1 MKTSYGTKIISL
13 ALSLCMIFSMLP
25 TAALANEPNDPVA
38 GLAHSCP
45 HHPEHTE
52 VCGYAEA
59 VEAADCTHQ
68 CSENPGCVTASC
80 VHVAHDDTCGYIEG
94 RETQPCTFVCEK
106 CTRQILY
113 SDMEL
118 AFSQTSGLVSE
129 AAGRQT
135 VALTRSGS
143 TAEALSVTV
152 LVYDNSA
159 NYGEDYQ
166 IYYGETLVAKNEGS
180 TSIYDAFRDQG
191 ELTSGALFDLNTA
204 MVQMEELQSGQEQEN
219 VSAADMLAQLDGLG
233 VQAAAIDVT
242 FAAGVDAVSLTIE
255 ILNDAI
261 GEYQETF
268 LLAALDAEGKV
279 VETAQ
284 QVFAIA
290 DDDEPAPS
298 VSVFFDCA
306 AELELDPESGEAE
319 LVFRRTGDLATATL
333 TVLCQNGEPMGWVD
347 FAPWQEFQ
355 TVWVLEAGTYTLLD
369 SDGAPLEGQQVTVCD
384 NRPVETIVP
393 EGADPVLDALPEEYA
408 AMPRSL
414 RAISTSWLPAWATGT
429 ASSDEYSAIILGS
442 TSNNLFKKGGNTSK
456 GSASFYVDSYNIHDL
471 NTSGTGSRLNT
482 GYLFLDS
489 NANYDFTGVE
499 AISSTV
505 YASGV
510 DKNADFCIGV
520 SGTTRETV
528 RVTAAGKAELT
539 CKLPDKFQ
547 GSKYI
552 YYGNTDPDK
561 GSGGTHMYVPN
572 GMKLNLRQYRFIIE
586 DSTQYVTAL
595 NYTGGSE
602 PGDHAPTIN
611 STKKYQMMTI
621 NSKTYGANK
630 TVDIVYSCDSQ
641 YPARLVGYKLRN
653 YQDGK
658 TSDIISL
665 TGGGDGTGGTAS
677 ITFDAAFLKKYESAY
692 CAKTSVNGVEA
703 WTFHVIP
710 VYEKIPVDSYE
721 IWDSVEGEVQLVSTG
736 TLYRGD
742 IAVFEDKTTDSTL
755 SGVWYQAKGATGDTI
770 KEQAVSQ
777 THYGSAT
784 SQFQVNLLYNRYV
797 FQGVYSADAAQ
808 LLVYYADEASSRG
821 KLDKTGQVVS
831 PDEYVMG
838 DYVPLTATA
847 NDGYVTRWESA
858 GRYFYG
864 NTFYYQLDGNPDHNT
879 VSVDFV
885 AADTVTDSAL
895 TGILYQAETELR
907 LGNSSYVPMANTQ
920 LTIVAD
926 EIYQVTTDE
935 NGGFSIPG
943 FAGVAGGIYSVAVN
957 YPSAIGYTTFTYL
970 GNTSDSY
977 ELKLPQFA
985 TGTPY
990 PDKVTATVNGIGSSQ
1005 NMLTLTSG
1013 GVLGASV
1020 RVYVPPKNHEITAV
1034 NVYFLTADQIA
1045 AGSTTGLTAYPA
1057 TYTSTSGDYQVWTV
1071 SDISADN
1078 LTSGTLLYVTVDASK
1093 TIYGNGTETATTIAS
1108 GLVNGGYQLTTPN
1121 VDTTVS
1127 VIYDVPETPGLQNA
1141 PSIDLSK
1148 LNIPVLGNLDFSL
1161 SSKTGGFFTQR
1172 TDSAGNL
1179 TLICGSTY
1187 LADFAAGPVSEKYA
1201 AKQKTKEAVAA
1212 KKDSTSLS
1220 DQPTGAANPGVA
1232 AAIPGDTMSGSGS
1245 ASNKTKAPSN
1255 WEFSPAFLFKITLSP
1270 GTEDPTRTYAS
1281 AYEMALGVDAF
1292 YKRNIPFNVY
1302 GVPLYVG
1309 LTFTTEAYWDLQVAF
1324 KDDKMP
1330 LDDIG
1335 EALYALGSVDAG
1347 DIVASAD
1354 SFIAAPVMQF
1364 GAKGG
1369 VGYNGFLS
1377 LFLEAVVNAP
1387 FLISV
1392 APTLDAAAKLSF
1404 TVNAGADLVVFT
1416 GKIGET
1422 LSLDPFG
1429 NEELI
1434 NDLTTIE
1441 GLAAASTASTMSLR
1455 STAAGNESA
1464 LPDVEELL
1472 NELTFSAMPRTVP
1485 LRRSAL
1491 SSGTVASSTFKNT
1504 GIHLLQL
1511 NENTIMAFFLMDNRN
1526 EDTLNYLTAAYAVSV
1541 NGGKTWGNVTYV
1553 SDNTQQPNTSLQ
1565 YDINLFQLEDRTL
1578 VTWSEANF
1586 DQLLKLENMDV
1597 NSLTPAQISKFM
1609 NAMNLKGRFFDSRTG
1624 QPMGDAFTIAE
1635 NPTVACSAIDAVQN
1649 GDTVYVYYQR
1659 NVFPTGNDGSEN
1671 VTLSDLLA
1679 TERTI
1684 ALARADVSDSANW
1697 ISTTVRAMSENGQE
1711 YRITDVEPFV
1721 HDGVMGEIL
1730 VLDRDGKLAEWN
1742 ETTGVWDLSNED
1754 RQLYLRTY
1762 DFAADGTP
1770 EPTALMAIT
1779 SAQVCA
1785 QSPEVVSS
1793 GNYLHLF
1800 WNQNGNVVYFS
1811 DFVATS
1817 TDSEDTQKA
1826 AYVLK
1831 NADGTVVQQNTNSY
1845 SAYDIASDESF
1856 HIGTT
1861 FTASMDETGNVLLS
1875 WVATDTEDTDLLPTE
1890 EVYGVMLETITN
1902 AEAASRSGGEVTK
1915 GNETVYQL
1923 YAKGAPVALT
1933 DENSLIGALDS
1944 LCMDSSSFLL
1954 AFTKLNNEMR
1964 SAVTAADVLTV
1975 RSEYEP
1981 KLEIASVSAPQYPM
1995 PGSDMTVYVTVENKG
2010 LGTAETVTV
2019 TASGVGNG
2027 SAIEID
2033 KLQSGCST
2041 TVELTVAV
2049 PEDFQS
2055 STTLNV
2061 TAKTGSASAS
2071 GSAEILYGPFFTICE
2086 MPVMSPV
2093 AGTSDCWTETYVY
2106 NAGNAAGTPTLTF
2119 TNDLFAVNDTSKTY
2133 TYTLEESIVPGGT
2146 AKLSYLLENTTLN
2159 AEQASMLTVS
2169 SGEGADQRIQ
2179 GRMPTILVS
2188 KTSTVA
2194 PDVPDT
2200 PPSSDNSD
2208 SASVTY
2214 TPVVESTKHGT
2225 ISVSPK
2231 SVEAGNKVTITP
2243 IPNAGYQVDKVTVTN
2258 RGGREIKVTD
2268 NGNGTYCFTQPV
2280 GKVTIS
2286 VTFAAS
2292 EAGTTTRFTD
2302 VPDDVYYADAVG
2314 WAVKNGIT
2322 AGTSATTFSPDAA
2335 CTRAQAVTFLWR
2347 AAGSPEPENDV
2358 MPFTDVA
2365 AGAYYYDAVLWAMEQ
2380 GITSGT
2386 SATAFSPNAVCTR
2399 AQIVTFLW
2407 RSEESPAAITA
2418 APFIDV
2424 PTDAYYAKAILW
2436 AVENEITAGTSATTF
2451 SPNNNCTRAQ
2461 IVTFLWRCFQ

>member
-1 MKTSYGTKIISL
+1 METSYGTKNISV
-13 ALSLCMIFSMLP
+13 ALSLCMILSMLP
-25 TAALANEPNDPVA
+25 TTALANEPDDPVA
-38 GLAHSCP
+38 GLVHSCP

-52 VCGYAEA
+52 ACGYAEA
-59 VEAADCTHQ
+59 VEAAD
-68 CSENPGCVTASC
+68 
-80 VHVAHDDTCGYIEG
+80 Y
-94 RETQPCTFVCEK
+94 TQ
-106 CTRQILY
+106 QILY

-118 AFSQTSGLVSE
+118 AFSQISGLVSE
-129 AAGRQT
+129 TAGRQT

-166 IYYGETLVAKNEGS
+166 IYHDETLLAKNEGS
-180 TSIYDAFRDQG
+180 TSIYDTFRDQG

-204 MVQMEELQSGQEQEN
+204 MAQMEELQSGEEQEN
-219 VSAADMLAQLDGLG
+219 VSAADMLTQLDGLG

-242 FAAGVDAVSLTIE
+242 FAAGEDAVSLTIE

-268 LLAALDAEGKV
+268 LLAALDAEGKA

-298 VSVFFDCA
+298 VSAFFDCA

-333 TVLCQNGEPMGWVD
+333 TGLCQNGEPMGWVD

-369 SDGAPLEGQQVTVCD
+369 SDGSPLEGQQVTVCD

-442 TSNNLFKKGGNTSK
+442 TSNNLFKKGGNTRK

-471 NTSGTGSRLNT
+471 NTSGTGSRLST

-499 AISSTV
+499 SISSTV

-528 RVTAAGKAELT
+528 RVTAAGKAELI

-561 GSGGTHMYVPN
+561 
-572 GMKLNLRQYRFIIE
+572 
-586 DSTQYVTAL
+586 VT
-595 NYTGGSE
+595 G
-602 PGDHAPTIN
+602 
-611 STKKYQMMTI
+611 
-621 NSKTYGANK
+621 
-630 TVDIVYSCDSQ
+630 
-641 YPARLVGYKLRN
+641 
-653 YQDGK
+653 
-658 TSDIISL
+658 
-665 TGGGDGTGGTAS
+665 
-677 ITFDAAFLKKYESAY
+677 
-692 CAKTSVNGVEA
+692 
-703 WTFHVIP
+703 
-710 VYEKIPVDSYE
+710 
-721 IWDSVEGEVQLVSTG
+721 
-736 TLYRGD
+736 
-742 IAVFEDKTTDSTL
+742 
-755 SGVWYQAKGATGDTI
+755 
-770 KEQAVSQ
+770 
-777 THYGSAT
+777 
-784 SQFQVNLLYNRYV
+784 
-797 FQGVYSADAAQ
+797 
-808 LLVYYADEASSRG
+808 
-821 KLDKTGQVVS
+821 
-831 PDEYVMG
+831 
-838 DYVPLTATA
+838 
-847 NDGYVTRWESA
+847 
-858 GRYFYG
+858 
-864 NTFYYQLDGNPDHNT
+864 
-879 VSVDFV
+879 
-885 AADTVTDSAL
+885 
-895 TGILYQAETELR
+895 
-907 LGNSSYVPMANTQ
+907 
-920 LTIVAD
+920 
-926 EIYQVTTDE
+926 
-935 NGGFSIPG
+935 
-943 FAGVAGGIYSVAVN
+943 
-957 YPSAIGYTTFTYL
+957 
-970 GNTSDSY
+970 
-977 ELKLPQFA
+977 
-985 TGTPY
+985 
-990 PDKVTATVNGIGSSQ
+990 TVNGIGSSQ

-1034 NVYFLTADQIA
+1034 NFYFLTADQIA

-1245 ASNKTKAPSN
+1245 ASNKTKVPSN

-1369 VGYNGFLS
+1369 VGY
-1377 LFLEAVVNAP
+1377 
-1387 FLISV
+1387 
-1392 APTLDAAAKLSF
+1392 
-1404 TVNAGADLVVFT
+1404 
-1416 GKIGET
+1416 
-1422 LSLDPFG
+1422 
-1429 NEELI
+1429 
-1434 NDLTTIE
+1434 
-1441 GLAAASTASTMSLR
+1441 
-1455 STAAGNESA
+1455 
-1464 LPDVEELL
+1464 
-1472 NELTFSAMPRTVP
+1472 
-1485 LRRSAL
+1485 
-1491 SSGTVASSTFKNT
+1491 
-1504 GIHLLQL
+1504 
-1511 NENTIMAFFLMDNRN
+1511 
-1526 EDTLNYLTAAYAVSV
+1526 
-1541 NGGKTWGNVTYV
+1541 
-1553 SDNTQQPNTSLQ
+1553 
-1565 YDINLFQLEDRTL
+1565 
-1578 VTWSEANF
+1578 
-1586 DQLLKLENMDV
+1586 
-1597 NSLTPAQISKFM
+1597 
-1609 NAMNLKGRFFDSRTG
+1609 
-1624 QPMGDAFTIAE
+1624 FTI
-1635 NPTVACSAIDAVQN
+1635 
-1649 GDTVYVYYQR
+1649 R
-1659 NVFPTGNDGSEN
+1659 
-1671 VTLSDLLA
+1671 
-1679 TERTI
+1679 
-1684 ALARADVSDSANW
+1684 
-1697 ISTTVRAMSENGQE
+1697 
-1711 YRITDVEPFV
+1711 
-1721 HDGVMGEIL
+1721 
-1730 VLDRDGKLAEWN
+1730 
-1742 ETTGVWDLSNED
+1742 
-1754 RQLYLRTY
+1754 
-1762 DFAADGTP
+1762 
-1770 EPTALMAIT
+1770 
-1779 SAQVCA
+1779 
-1785 QSPEVVSS
+1785 
-1793 GNYLHLF
+1793 
-1800 WNQNGNVVYFS
+1800 
-1811 DFVATS
+1811 
-1817 TDSEDTQKA
+1817 
-1826 AYVLK
+1826 
-1831 NADGTVVQQNTNSY
+1831 
-1845 SAYDIASDESF
+1845 
-1856 HIGTT
+1856 
-1861 FTASMDETGNVLLS
+1861 
-1875 WVATDTEDTDLLPTE
+1875 
-1890 EVYGVMLETITN
+1890 
-1902 AEAASRSGGEVTK
+1902 
-1915 GNETVYQL
+1915 
-1923 YAKGAPVALT
+1923 
-1933 DENSLIGALDS
+1933 
-1944 LCMDSSSFLL
+1944 
-1954 AFTKLNNEMR
+1954 
-1964 SAVTAADVLTV
+1964 
-1975 RSEYEP
+1975 
-1981 KLEIASVSAPQYPM
+1981 
-1995 PGSDMTVYVTVENKG
+1995 
-2010 LGTAETVTV
+2010 
-2019 TASGVGNG
+2019 
-2027 SAIEID
+2027 
-2033 KLQSGCST
+2033 
-2041 TVELTVAV
+2041 
-2049 PEDFQS
+2049 
-2055 STTLNV
+2055 
-2061 TAKTGSASAS
+2061 
-2071 GSAEILYGPFFTICE
+2071 E

-2093 AGTSDCWTETYVY
+2093 AGTSDCWTEAYVY

-2133 TYTLEESIVPGGT
+2133 TYTLGECIVPGGT
-2146 AKLSYLLENTTLN
+2146 AKLIYLLENTTLN

-2214 TPVVESTKHGT
+2214 TSVVESTKHGT
-2225 ISVSPK
+2225 ISVWPK
-2231 SVEAGNKVTITP
+2231 SAEAGDKVTITP
-2243 IPNAGYQVDKVTVTN
+2243 IPDAGYQADKVTVTD
-2258 RGGREIKVTD
+2258 RSGREIKVTD
-2268 NGNGTYCFTQPV
+2268 NGNGTCGFTQPA

-2286 VTFAAS
+2286 VTFAAT
-2292 EAGTTTRFTD
+2292 EAGTTTRFSM
-2302 VPDDVYYADAVG
+2302 P
-2314 WAVKNGIT
+2314 
-2322 AGTSATTFSPDAA
+2322 
-2335 CTRAQAVTFLWR
+2335 
-2347 AAGSPEPENDV
+2347 AGSDRPADPGR
-2358 MPFTDVA
+2358 
-2365 AGAYYYDAVLWAMEQ
+2365 AGMGLQRHQRRRDGRKRQPAPCG
-2380 GITSGT
+2380 GI
-2386 SATAFSPNAVCTR
+2386 
-2399 AQIVTFLW
+2399 
-2407 RSEESPAAITA
+2407 
-2418 APFIDV
+2418 
-2424 PTDAYYAKAILW
+2424 
-2436 AVENEITAGTSATTF
+2436 EIHTGS
-2451 SPNNNCTRAQ
+2451 Q
-2461 IVTFLWRCFQ
+2461 L

>member
-1 MKTSYGTKIISL
+1 METSYGTKIISV
-13 ALSLCMIFSMLP
+13 ALSLCMILSMLP
-25 TAALANEPNDPVA
+25 TTALANEPDDPVA
-38 GLAHSCP
+38 GLVHSCP

-52 VCGYAEA
+52 ACGYAEA
-59 VEAADCTHQ
+59 VEAAD
-68 CSENPGCVTASC
+68 
-80 VHVAHDDTCGYIEG
+80 Y
-94 RETQPCTFVCEK
+94 TQ
-106 CTRQILY
+106 QILY

-118 AFSQTSGLVSE
+118 AFSQISGLVSE
-129 AAGRQT
+129 TAGRQT

-166 IYYGETLVAKNEGS
+166 IYHDETLLAKNEGS
-180 TSIYDAFRDQG
+180 TSIYDTFRDQG

-204 MVQMEELQSGQEQEN
+204 MAQMEELQSGQEQEN
-219 VSAADMLAQLDGLG
+219 VSAADMLTQLDGLG
-233 VQAAAIDVT
+233 VQAVAIDVT
-242 FAAGVDAVSLTIE
+242 FAAGENAVSLTIE

-268 LLAALDAEGKV
+268 LLAALDAEGKA

-319 LVFRRTGDLATATL
+319 LVFHRTGDLATATL
-333 TVLCQNGEPMGWVD
+333 TGLCQNGEPMGWVD

-369 SDGAPLEGQQVTVCD
+369 SDGSPLEGQQVTVCD

-471 NTSGTGSRLNT
+471 NTSGTGSRLST

-489 NANYDFTGVE
+489 NANDDFTGVE
-499 AISSTV
+499 SISSTV

-528 RVTAAGKAELT
+528 RVTAAGKAELI

-561 GSGGTHMYVPN
+561 
-572 GMKLNLRQYRFIIE
+572 
-586 DSTQYVTAL
+586 VT
-595 NYTGGSE
+595 G
-602 PGDHAPTIN
+602 
-611 STKKYQMMTI
+611 
-621 NSKTYGANK
+621 
-630 TVDIVYSCDSQ
+630 
-641 YPARLVGYKLRN
+641 
-653 YQDGK
+653 
-658 TSDIISL
+658 
-665 TGGGDGTGGTAS
+665 
-677 ITFDAAFLKKYESAY
+677 
-692 CAKTSVNGVEA
+692 
-703 WTFHVIP
+703 
-710 VYEKIPVDSYE
+710 
-721 IWDSVEGEVQLVSTG
+721 
-736 TLYRGD
+736 
-742 IAVFEDKTTDSTL
+742 
-755 SGVWYQAKGATGDTI
+755 
-770 KEQAVSQ
+770 
-777 THYGSAT
+777 
-784 SQFQVNLLYNRYV
+784 
-797 FQGVYSADAAQ
+797 
-808 LLVYYADEASSRG
+808 
-821 KLDKTGQVVS
+821 
-831 PDEYVMG
+831 
-838 DYVPLTATA
+838 
-847 NDGYVTRWESA
+847 
-858 GRYFYG
+858 
-864 NTFYYQLDGNPDHNT
+864 
-879 VSVDFV
+879 
-885 AADTVTDSAL
+885 
-895 TGILYQAETELR
+895 
-907 LGNSSYVPMANTQ
+907 
-920 LTIVAD
+920 
-926 EIYQVTTDE
+926 
-935 NGGFSIPG
+935 
-943 FAGVAGGIYSVAVN
+943 
-957 YPSAIGYTTFTYL
+957 
-970 GNTSDSY
+970 
-977 ELKLPQFA
+977 
-985 TGTPY
+985 
-990 PDKVTATVNGIGSSQ
+990 TVNGIGSSQ

-1020 RVYVPPKNHEITAV
+1020 RAYVPPKNHEITAV
-1034 NVYFLTADQIA
+1034 NFYFLTADQIA

-1245 ASNKTKAPSN
+1245 ASNKTKVPSN

-1369 VGYNGFLS
+1369 VGY
-1377 LFLEAVVNAP
+1377 
-1387 FLISV
+1387 
-1392 APTLDAAAKLSF
+1392 
-1404 TVNAGADLVVFT
+1404 
-1416 GKIGET
+1416 
-1422 LSLDPFG
+1422 
-1429 NEELI
+1429 
-1434 NDLTTIE
+1434 
-1441 GLAAASTASTMSLR
+1441 
-1455 STAAGNESA
+1455 
-1464 LPDVEELL
+1464 
-1472 NELTFSAMPRTVP
+1472 
-1485 LRRSAL
+1485 
-1491 SSGTVASSTFKNT
+1491 
-1504 GIHLLQL
+1504 
-1511 NENTIMAFFLMDNRN
+1511 
-1526 EDTLNYLTAAYAVSV
+1526 
-1541 NGGKTWGNVTYV
+1541 
-1553 SDNTQQPNTSLQ
+1553 
-1565 YDINLFQLEDRTL
+1565 
-1578 VTWSEANF
+1578 
-1586 DQLLKLENMDV
+1586 
-1597 NSLTPAQISKFM
+1597 
-1609 NAMNLKGRFFDSRTG
+1609 
-1624 QPMGDAFTIAE
+1624 
-1635 NPTVACSAIDAVQN
+1635 
-1649 GDTVYVYYQR
+1649 
-1659 NVFPTGNDGSEN
+1659 
-1671 VTLSDLLA
+1671 
-1679 TERTI
+1679 
-1684 ALARADVSDSANW
+1684 
-1697 ISTTVRAMSENGQE
+1697 
-1711 YRITDVEPFV
+1711 
-1721 HDGVMGEIL
+1721 
-1730 VLDRDGKLAEWN
+1730 
-1742 ETTGVWDLSNED
+1742 
-1754 RQLYLRTY
+1754 
-1762 DFAADGTP
+1762 
-1770 EPTALMAIT
+1770 
-1779 SAQVCA
+1779 
-1785 QSPEVVSS
+1785 
-1793 GNYLHLF
+1793 
-1800 WNQNGNVVYFS
+1800 
-1811 DFVATS
+1811 
-1817 TDSEDTQKA
+1817 
-1826 AYVLK
+1826 
-1831 NADGTVVQQNTNSY
+1831 
-1845 SAYDIASDESF
+1845 
-1856 HIGTT
+1856 
-1861 FTASMDETGNVLLS
+1861 
-1875 WVATDTEDTDLLPTE
+1875 
-1890 EVYGVMLETITN
+1890 
-1902 AEAASRSGGEVTK
+1902 
-1915 GNETVYQL
+1915 
-1923 YAKGAPVALT
+1923 
-1933 DENSLIGALDS
+1933 
-1944 LCMDSSSFLL
+1944 
-1954 AFTKLNNEMR
+1954 
-1964 SAVTAADVLTV
+1964 
-1975 RSEYEP
+1975 
-1981 KLEIASVSAPQYPM
+1981 
-1995 PGSDMTVYVTVENKG
+1995 
-2010 LGTAETVTV
+2010 
-2019 TASGVGNG
+2019 
-2027 SAIEID
+2027 
-2033 KLQSGCST
+2033 
-2041 TVELTVAV
+2041 
-2049 PEDFQS
+2049 
-2055 STTLNV
+2055 
-2061 TAKTGSASAS
+2061 
-2071 GSAEILYGPFFTICE
+2071 FTICE

-2119 TNDLFAVNDTSKTY
+2119 TNDLFSVNDTSKTY

-2146 AKLSYLLENTTLN
+2146 AKLSYLLENTSLN

-2214 TPVVESTKHGT
+2214 TSVVESAEHGT
-2225 ISVSPK
+2225 ISVWPK
-2231 SVEAGNKVTITP
+2231 SAEAGDKVTITP
-2243 IPNAGYQVDKVTVTN
+2243 IPDAGYQADKVTVTD
-2258 RGGREIKVTD
+2258 RSGREIKVTD
-2268 NGNGTYCFTQPV
+2268 NGNGTYGFTQPA

-2292 EAGTTTRFTD
+2292 EAGTTTRFSM
-2302 VPDDVYYADAVG
+2302 P
-2314 WAVKNGIT
+2314 
-2322 AGTSATTFSPDAA
+2322 
-2335 CTRAQAVTFLWR
+2335 
-2347 AAGSPEPENDV
+2347 AGSDRPADPGR
-2358 MPFTDVA
+2358 
-2365 AGAYYYDAVLWAMEQ
+2365 AGMGLQRHQRRRDGRKRQPAPCG
-2380 GITSGT
+2380 GI
-2386 SATAFSPNAVCTR
+2386 
-2399 AQIVTFLW
+2399 
-2407 RSEESPAAITA
+2407 
-2418 APFIDV
+2418 
-2424 PTDAYYAKAILW
+2424 
-2436 AVENEITAGTSATTF
+2436 EIHTGS
-2451 SPNNNCTRAQ
+2451 Q
-2461 IVTFLWRCFQ
+2461 L

>member
-1 MKTSYGTKIISL
+1 MKTSYGTKIISV
-13 ALSLCMIFSMLP
+13 ALSLCMILSMLP
-25 TAALANEPNDPVA
+25 TTALANEPDDPVA

-52 VCGYAEA
+52 ACGYAEA
-59 VEAADCTHQ
+59 VEAAD
-68 CSENPGCVTASC
+68 
-80 VHVAHDDTCGYIEG
+80 Y
-94 RETQPCTFVCEK
+94 TQ
-106 CTRQILY
+106 QILY

-118 AFSQTSGLVSE
+118 AFSQISGLVSE
-129 AAGRQT
+129 TAGRQT

-166 IYYGETLVAKNEGS
+166 IYHDETLLAKNEGS
-180 TSIYDAFRDQG
+180 TSIYDTFRDQG

-204 MVQMEELQSGQEQEN
+204 MAQMEELQSGQEQEN
-219 VSAADMLAQLDGLG
+219 VSAADMLTQLDGLG
-233 VQAAAIDVT
+233 VQAVAIDVT
-242 FAAGVDAVSLTIE
+242 FAAGEDAVSLTIE

-268 LLAALDAEGKV
+268 LLAALDAEGKA

-319 LVFRRTGDLATATL
+319 LVFHRTGDLATATL
-333 TVLCQNGEPMGWVD
+333 TGLCQNGEPMGWVD

-369 SDGAPLEGQQVTVCD
+369 SDGSPLEGQQVTVCD
-384 NRPVETIVP
+384 NRSVETIVP

-471 NTSGTGSRLNT
+471 NTSGTGSRLST

-489 NANYDFTGVE
+489 NANDDFTGVE
-499 AISSTV
+499 SISSTV

-528 RVTAAGKAELT
+528 RVTAAGKAELI

-561 GSGGTHMYVPN
+561 
-572 GMKLNLRQYRFIIE
+572 
-586 DSTQYVTAL
+586 VT
-595 NYTGGSE
+595 G
-602 PGDHAPTIN
+602 
-611 STKKYQMMTI
+611 
-621 NSKTYGANK
+621 
-630 TVDIVYSCDSQ
+630 
-641 YPARLVGYKLRN
+641 
-653 YQDGK
+653 
-658 TSDIISL
+658 
-665 TGGGDGTGGTAS
+665 
-677 ITFDAAFLKKYESAY
+677 
-692 CAKTSVNGVEA
+692 
-703 WTFHVIP
+703 
-710 VYEKIPVDSYE
+710 
-721 IWDSVEGEVQLVSTG
+721 
-736 TLYRGD
+736 
-742 IAVFEDKTTDSTL
+742 
-755 SGVWYQAKGATGDTI
+755 
-770 KEQAVSQ
+770 
-777 THYGSAT
+777 
-784 SQFQVNLLYNRYV
+784 
-797 FQGVYSADAAQ
+797 
-808 LLVYYADEASSRG
+808 
-821 KLDKTGQVVS
+821 
-831 PDEYVMG
+831 
-838 DYVPLTATA
+838 
-847 NDGYVTRWESA
+847 
-858 GRYFYG
+858 
-864 NTFYYQLDGNPDHNT
+864 
-879 VSVDFV
+879 
-885 AADTVTDSAL
+885 
-895 TGILYQAETELR
+895 
-907 LGNSSYVPMANTQ
+907 
-920 LTIVAD
+920 
-926 EIYQVTTDE
+926 
-935 NGGFSIPG
+935 
-943 FAGVAGGIYSVAVN
+943 
-957 YPSAIGYTTFTYL
+957 
-970 GNTSDSY
+970 
-977 ELKLPQFA
+977 
-985 TGTPY
+985 
-990 PDKVTATVNGIGSSQ
+990 TVNGIGSSQ

-1034 NVYFLTADQIA
+1034 NFYFLTADQIA

-1245 ASNKTKAPSN
+1245 ASNKTKVPSN

-1369 VGYNGFLS
+1369 VGY
-1377 LFLEAVVNAP
+1377 
-1387 FLISV
+1387 
-1392 APTLDAAAKLSF
+1392 
-1404 TVNAGADLVVFT
+1404 
-1416 GKIGET
+1416 
-1422 LSLDPFG
+1422 
-1429 NEELI
+1429 
-1434 NDLTTIE
+1434 
-1441 GLAAASTASTMSLR
+1441 
-1455 STAAGNESA
+1455 
-1464 LPDVEELL
+1464 
-1472 NELTFSAMPRTVP
+1472 
-1485 LRRSAL
+1485 
-1491 SSGTVASSTFKNT
+1491 
-1504 GIHLLQL
+1504 
-1511 NENTIMAFFLMDNRN
+1511 
-1526 EDTLNYLTAAYAVSV
+1526 
-1541 NGGKTWGNVTYV
+1541 
-1553 SDNTQQPNTSLQ
+1553 
-1565 YDINLFQLEDRTL
+1565 
-1578 VTWSEANF
+1578 
-1586 DQLLKLENMDV
+1586 
-1597 NSLTPAQISKFM
+1597 
-1609 NAMNLKGRFFDSRTG
+1609 
-1624 QPMGDAFTIAE
+1624 FTI
-1635 NPTVACSAIDAVQN
+1635 
-1649 GDTVYVYYQR
+1649 R
-1659 NVFPTGNDGSEN
+1659 
-1671 VTLSDLLA
+1671 
-1679 TERTI
+1679 
-1684 ALARADVSDSANW
+1684 
-1697 ISTTVRAMSENGQE
+1697 
-1711 YRITDVEPFV
+1711 
-1721 HDGVMGEIL
+1721 
-1730 VLDRDGKLAEWN
+1730 
-1742 ETTGVWDLSNED
+1742 
-1754 RQLYLRTY
+1754 
-1762 DFAADGTP
+1762 
-1770 EPTALMAIT
+1770 
-1779 SAQVCA
+1779 
-1785 QSPEVVSS
+1785 
-1793 GNYLHLF
+1793 
-1800 WNQNGNVVYFS
+1800 
-1811 DFVATS
+1811 
-1817 TDSEDTQKA
+1817 
-1826 AYVLK
+1826 
-1831 NADGTVVQQNTNSY
+1831 
-1845 SAYDIASDESF
+1845 
-1856 HIGTT
+1856 
-1861 FTASMDETGNVLLS
+1861 
-1875 WVATDTEDTDLLPTE
+1875 
-1890 EVYGVMLETITN
+1890 
-1902 AEAASRSGGEVTK
+1902 
-1915 GNETVYQL
+1915 
-1923 YAKGAPVALT
+1923 
-1933 DENSLIGALDS
+1933 
-1944 LCMDSSSFLL
+1944 
-1954 AFTKLNNEMR
+1954 
-1964 SAVTAADVLTV
+1964 
-1975 RSEYEP
+1975 
-1981 KLEIASVSAPQYPM
+1981 
-1995 PGSDMTVYVTVENKG
+1995 
-2010 LGTAETVTV
+2010 
-2019 TASGVGNG
+2019 
-2027 SAIEID
+2027 
-2033 KLQSGCST
+2033 
-2041 TVELTVAV
+2041 
-2049 PEDFQS
+2049 
-2055 STTLNV
+2055 
-2061 TAKTGSASAS
+2061 
-2071 GSAEILYGPFFTICE
+2071 E

-2093 AGTSDCWTETYVY
+2093 AGTSDCWTEAYVY

-2133 TYTLEESIVPGGT
+2133 TYTLGECIVPGGT
-2146 AKLSYLLENTTLN
+2146 AKLIYLLENTTLN

-2214 TPVVESTKHGT
+2214 TSVVESTKHGT
-2225 ISVSPK
+2225 ISVWPK
-2231 SVEAGNKVTITP
+2231 SAEAGDKVTITP
-2243 IPNAGYQVDKVTVTN
+2243 IPDAGYQADKVTVTD
-2258 RGGREIKVTD
+2258 RSGREIKVTD
-2268 NGNGTYCFTQPV
+2268 NGNGTCGFTQPA

-2286 VTFAAS
+2286 VTFAAT
-2292 EAGTTTRFTD
+2292 EAGTTTRFSM
-2302 VPDDVYYADAVG
+2302 P
-2314 WAVKNGIT
+2314 
-2322 AGTSATTFSPDAA
+2322 
-2335 CTRAQAVTFLWR
+2335 
-2347 AAGSPEPENDV
+2347 AGSDRPADPGR
-2358 MPFTDVA
+2358 
-2365 AGAYYYDAVLWAMEQ
+2365 AGMGLQRHQRRRDGRKRQPAPCG
-2380 GITSGT
+2380 GI
-2386 SATAFSPNAVCTR
+2386 
-2399 AQIVTFLW
+2399 
-2407 RSEESPAAITA
+2407 
-2418 APFIDV
+2418 
-2424 PTDAYYAKAILW
+2424 
-2436 AVENEITAGTSATTF
+2436 EIHTGS
-2451 SPNNNCTRAQ
+2451 Q
-2461 IVTFLWRCFQ
+2461 L

>member
-1 MKTSYGTKIISL
+1 METSYGTKIISV
-13 ALSLCMIFSMLP
+13 ALSLCMILSMLP
-25 TAALANEPNDPVA
+25 TTALANEPDDPVA

-52 VCGYAEA
+52 ACGYAEA
-59 VEAADCTHQ
+59 VEAAD
-68 CSENPGCVTASC
+68 
-80 VHVAHDDTCGYIEG
+80 Y
-94 RETQPCTFVCEK
+94 TQ
-106 CTRQILY
+106 QILY

-118 AFSQTSGLVSE
+118 AFDQISGLVSE
-129 AAGRQT
+129 TAGRQT

-166 IYYGETLVAKNEGS
+166 IYHDETLLAKNEGS
-180 TSIYDAFRDQG
+180 TSIYDTFRDQG

-204 MVQMEELQSGQEQEN
+204 MAQMEELQSGQEQEN
-219 VSAADMLAQLDGLG
+219 VSAADMLTQLDGLG
-233 VQAAAIDVT
+233 VQAVAIDVT
-242 FAAGVDAVSLTIE
+242 FAAGEDAVSLTIE

-268 LLAALDAEGKV
+268 LLAALDAEGKA

-333 TVLCQNGEPMGWVD
+333 TGLCQNGEPMGWVD

-369 SDGAPLEGQQVTVCD
+369 SDGSPLEGQQVTVCD

-471 NTSGTGSRLNT
+471 NTSGTGSRLST

-499 AISSTV
+499 SISSTV

-528 RVTAAGKAELT
+528 RVTAAGKAELI

-561 GSGGTHMYVPN
+561 
-572 GMKLNLRQYRFIIE
+572 
-586 DSTQYVTAL
+586 VT
-595 NYTGGSE
+595 G
-602 PGDHAPTIN
+602 
-611 STKKYQMMTI
+611 
-621 NSKTYGANK
+621 
-630 TVDIVYSCDSQ
+630 
-641 YPARLVGYKLRN
+641 
-653 YQDGK
+653 
-658 TSDIISL
+658 
-665 TGGGDGTGGTAS
+665 
-677 ITFDAAFLKKYESAY
+677 
-692 CAKTSVNGVEA
+692 
-703 WTFHVIP
+703 
-710 VYEKIPVDSYE
+710 
-721 IWDSVEGEVQLVSTG
+721 
-736 TLYRGD
+736 
-742 IAVFEDKTTDSTL
+742 
-755 SGVWYQAKGATGDTI
+755 
-770 KEQAVSQ
+770 
-777 THYGSAT
+777 
-784 SQFQVNLLYNRYV
+784 
-797 FQGVYSADAAQ
+797 
-808 LLVYYADEASSRG
+808 
-821 KLDKTGQVVS
+821 
-831 PDEYVMG
+831 
-838 DYVPLTATA
+838 
-847 NDGYVTRWESA
+847 
-858 GRYFYG
+858 
-864 NTFYYQLDGNPDHNT
+864 
-879 VSVDFV
+879 
-885 AADTVTDSAL
+885 
-895 TGILYQAETELR
+895 
-907 LGNSSYVPMANTQ
+907 
-920 LTIVAD
+920 
-926 EIYQVTTDE
+926 
-935 NGGFSIPG
+935 
-943 FAGVAGGIYSVAVN
+943 
-957 YPSAIGYTTFTYL
+957 
-970 GNTSDSY
+970 
-977 ELKLPQFA
+977 
-985 TGTPY
+985 
-990 PDKVTATVNGIGSSQ
+990 TVNGIGSSQ

-1034 NVYFLTADQIA
+1034 NFYFLTADQIA

-1369 VGYNGFLS
+1369 VGY
-1377 LFLEAVVNAP
+1377 
-1387 FLISV
+1387 
-1392 APTLDAAAKLSF
+1392 
-1404 TVNAGADLVVFT
+1404 
-1416 GKIGET
+1416 
-1422 LSLDPFG
+1422 
-1429 NEELI
+1429 
-1434 NDLTTIE
+1434 
-1441 GLAAASTASTMSLR
+1441 
-1455 STAAGNESA
+1455 
-1464 LPDVEELL
+1464 
-1472 NELTFSAMPRTVP
+1472 
-1485 LRRSAL
+1485 
-1491 SSGTVASSTFKNT
+1491 
-1504 GIHLLQL
+1504 
-1511 NENTIMAFFLMDNRN
+1511 
-1526 EDTLNYLTAAYAVSV
+1526 
-1541 NGGKTWGNVTYV
+1541 
-1553 SDNTQQPNTSLQ
+1553 
-1565 YDINLFQLEDRTL
+1565 
-1578 VTWSEANF
+1578 
-1586 DQLLKLENMDV
+1586 
-1597 NSLTPAQISKFM
+1597 
-1609 NAMNLKGRFFDSRTG
+1609 
-1624 QPMGDAFTIAE
+1624 FTI
-1635 NPTVACSAIDAVQN
+1635 
-1649 GDTVYVYYQR
+1649 R
-1659 NVFPTGNDGSEN
+1659 
-1671 VTLSDLLA
+1671 
-1679 TERTI
+1679 
-1684 ALARADVSDSANW
+1684 
-1697 ISTTVRAMSENGQE
+1697 
-1711 YRITDVEPFV
+1711 
-1721 HDGVMGEIL
+1721 
-1730 VLDRDGKLAEWN
+1730 
-1742 ETTGVWDLSNED
+1742 
-1754 RQLYLRTY
+1754 
-1762 DFAADGTP
+1762 
-1770 EPTALMAIT
+1770 
-1779 SAQVCA
+1779 
-1785 QSPEVVSS
+1785 
-1793 GNYLHLF
+1793 
-1800 WNQNGNVVYFS
+1800 
-1811 DFVATS
+1811 
-1817 TDSEDTQKA
+1817 
-1826 AYVLK
+1826 
-1831 NADGTVVQQNTNSY
+1831 
-1845 SAYDIASDESF
+1845 
-1856 HIGTT
+1856 
-1861 FTASMDETGNVLLS
+1861 
-1875 WVATDTEDTDLLPTE
+1875 
-1890 EVYGVMLETITN
+1890 
-1902 AEAASRSGGEVTK
+1902 
-1915 GNETVYQL
+1915 
-1923 YAKGAPVALT
+1923 
-1933 DENSLIGALDS
+1933 
-1944 LCMDSSSFLL
+1944 
-1954 AFTKLNNEMR
+1954 
-1964 SAVTAADVLTV
+1964 
-1975 RSEYEP
+1975 
-1981 KLEIASVSAPQYPM
+1981 
-1995 PGSDMTVYVTVENKG
+1995 
-2010 LGTAETVTV
+2010 
-2019 TASGVGNG
+2019 
-2027 SAIEID
+2027 
-2033 KLQSGCST
+2033 
-2041 TVELTVAV
+2041 
-2049 PEDFQS
+2049 
-2055 STTLNV
+2055 
-2061 TAKTGSASAS
+2061 
-2071 GSAEILYGPFFTICE
+2071 E

-2093 AGTSDCWTETYVY
+2093 AGTSDCWIEAYVY

-2133 TYTLEESIVPGGT
+2133 TYTLGECIVPGGT
-2146 AKLSYLLENTTLN
+2146 AKLIYLLENTTLN
-2159 AEQASMLTVS
+2159 AEQGSMLTVS

-2214 TPVVESTKHGT
+2214 TSVVESAEHGT
-2225 ISVSPK
+2225 ISVWPK
-2231 SVEAGNKVTITP
+2231 SAEAGDKVTITP
-2243 IPNAGYQVDKVTVTN
+2243 IPDAGYQADKVTVTD
-2258 RGGREIKVTD
+2258 RSGREIKVTD
-2268 NGNGTYCFTQPV
+2268 NGNGTYGFTQPA

-2286 VTFAAS
+2286 VTFAAT
-2292 EAGTTTRFTD
+2292 EAGTTTRFSM
-2302 VPDDVYYADAVG
+2302 P
-2314 WAVKNGIT
+2314 
-2322 AGTSATTFSPDAA
+2322 
-2335 CTRAQAVTFLWR
+2335 
-2347 AAGSPEPENDV
+2347 AGSDRPADPGR
-2358 MPFTDVA
+2358 
-2365 AGAYYYDAVLWAMEQ
+2365 AGMGLQRHQRRRDGRKRQPAPCG
-2380 GITSGT
+2380 GI
-2386 SATAFSPNAVCTR
+2386 
-2399 AQIVTFLW
+2399 
-2407 RSEESPAAITA
+2407 
-2418 APFIDV
+2418 
-2424 PTDAYYAKAILW
+2424 
-2436 AVENEITAGTSATTF
+2436 EIHTGS
-2451 SPNNNCTRAQ
+2451 Q
-2461 IVTFLWRCFQ
+2461 L